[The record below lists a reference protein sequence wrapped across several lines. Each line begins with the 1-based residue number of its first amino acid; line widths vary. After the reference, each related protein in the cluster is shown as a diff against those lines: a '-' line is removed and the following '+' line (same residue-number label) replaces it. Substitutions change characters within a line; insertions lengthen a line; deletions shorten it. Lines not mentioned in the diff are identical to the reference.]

1 MNSNRYTKEKNS
13 KASTEEKKK
22 LSFFKKAAILS
33 ISIFS
38 FSLLFALVIA
48 EILIRYVSPQ
58 MTLKQ
63 AKQVSLRAFSESEF
77 LPYELIANLSSN
89 HIGHTFEFDYQF
101 HTNSLGLRGKEI
113 DKHNKNNNFRVLMV
127 GDSMTFGWGVEDNE
141 TIPSYLE
148 QIANE
153 EFNTRNINNKIEVIN
168 AGMASGFSP
177 DTYYLYLKNK
187 GLDLKPNLVIVNF
200 FIRNDIYDLFETN
213 WVEKDNLGYPT
224 LISSKY
230 RALKDG
236 YFSYIEKDW
245 KMQIPILNNSHLG
258 MLTLTVLDTKAP
270 NITNLIK
277 SRLTKPSS
285 NQIKKSDSEIES
297 CLYDAKCPQEF
308 EEKLEQLS
316 FIMKGIKQVTEDEKT
331 ELLVVLIPDPYQ
343 LERVKNIVKA
353 KDKYAFFDE
362 KYDVKQSAT
371 EVLNITRPQ
380 SLIKQILE
388 KENINYLDVL
398 GDVVIKNSDELF
410 FKGDGH
416 YRKEGNGKIA
426 KSLFN
431 YLRNKIN

>member
-1 MNSNRYTKEKNS
+1 
-13 KASTEEKKK
+13 
-22 LSFFKKAAILS
+22 
-33 ISIFS
+33 
-38 FSLLFALVIA
+38 
-48 EILIRYVSPQ
+48 
-58 MTLKQ
+58 
-63 AKQVSLRAFSESEF
+63 
-77 LPYELIANLSSN
+77 
-89 HIGHTFEFDYQF
+89 
-101 HTNSLGLRGKEI
+101 
-113 DKHNKNNNFRVLMV
+113 
-127 GDSMTFGWGVEDNE
+127 
-141 TIPSYLE
+141 
-148 QIANE
+148 
-153 EFNTRNINNKIEVIN
+153 
-168 AGMASGFSP
+168 
-177 DTYYLYLKNK
+177 
-187 GLDLKPNLVIVNF
+187 
-200 FIRNDIYDLFETN
+200 
-213 WVEKDNLGYPT
+213 
-224 LISSKY
+224 
-230 RALKDG
+230 
-236 YFSYIEKDW
+236 
-245 KMQIPILNNSHLG
+245 MQIPILNNSHLG

-277 SRLTKPSS
+277 SQLTKPSS
-285 NQIKKSDSEIES
+285 NQIKNPDSEIES

-343 LERVKNIVKA
+343 LERVKNTVKA

-416 YRKEGNGKIA
+416 YRKEGNEKIA
-426 KSLFN
+426 ESLFN

>member
-1 MNSNRYTKEKNS
+1 MKSNQHNKEKNS
-13 KASTEEKKK
+13 TTSTQEKKK
-22 LSFFKKAAILS
+22 LSFFKKVAILS
-33 ISIFS
+33 ISMFS
-38 FSLLFALVIA
+38 FSLLFALIIT

-63 AKQVSLRAFSESEF
+63 AKQVSLRVFSESEF

-101 HTNSLGLRGKEI
+101 YTNSLGIRGKEI
-113 DKHNKNNNFRVLMV
+113 DKNNKNNNFRILMV

-141 TIPSYLE
+141 TIPFYLE
-148 QIANE
+148 QLANE
-153 EFNTRNINNKIEVIN
+153 EFNTRSINNKIEVIN

-187 GLDLKPNLVIVNF
+187 GFDLNPNLVIVNF
-200 FIRNDIYDLFETN
+200 FVRNDIYDLFETN

-230 RALKDG
+230 RTLKDG

-270 NITNLIK
+270 KITKLIK

-285 NQIKKSDSEIES
+285 NQIKNPDSEIES
-297 CLYDAKCPQEF
+297 CLYNAKCPQEF

-316 FIMKGIKQVTEDEKT
+316 FIMKGIKQATENEKT

-343 LERVKNIVKA
+343 LERVKNTVKA

-362 KYDVKQSAT
+362 QYDVKQSAT
-371 EVLNITRPQ
+371 EIVNNTRPQ
-380 SLIKQILE
+380 SLIRNILE
-388 KENINYLDVL
+388 KEQISYFDVL
-398 GDVVIKNSDELF
+398 GDVVVKNSDELF

-416 YRKEGNGKIA
+416 YRKEGNEKIA
-426 KSLFN
+426 ESLFN
-431 YLRNKIN
+431 YLRNEIN